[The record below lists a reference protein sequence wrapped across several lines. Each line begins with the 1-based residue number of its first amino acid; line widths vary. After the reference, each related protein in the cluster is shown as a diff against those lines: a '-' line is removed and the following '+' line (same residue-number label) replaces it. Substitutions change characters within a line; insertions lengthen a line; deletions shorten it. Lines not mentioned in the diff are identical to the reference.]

1 MGYMGQN
8 RIVKGFQKY
17 IDFGRFIQTVPKL
30 LEQRYKGDYEAVDIL
45 LDLDRAFYLANLTY
59 RQKLAIFMVD
69 ILGYRLN
76 ETAVF
81 LGVDVSTLSRT
92 RKAGLLKVATIYFDW
107 KYLR

>member
-1 MGYMGQN
+1 M
-8 RIVKGFQKY
+8 
-17 IDFGRFIQTVPKL
+17 PKL